1 MDVTPLKRFAIE
13 HLREYPLT
21 KELVLSEPDSPTDEE
36 FVTKSMVWLHLLRA
50 EVRNK
55 RPG

>member
-13 HLREYPLT
+13 HLREYLLT

-50 EVRNK
+50 EVRSK